1 MITIKAPATS
11 ANMGPGFDCMGIA
24 LDLYNTVMIEET
36 ASGLEIEIL
45 DESRRYLPTDSRNSV
60 YDAMERVFKK
70 VGKRPDGLKITLD
83 NAIPVTRGLGSSA
96 ASIVAGLVGANALTG
111 NELSVSQLLSMAANI
126 EGHPDNVTPSL
137 LGGYAISLMSNN
149 KIKYSRNEIDDKF
162 KFAAIVPDFYLSTK
176 KSRAIL
182 PKYTSYKNASYN
194 ISHASLLSASLI
206 NGDSDGVR
214 AAMKD
219 KLHQHYR
226 LSYIK
231 GGHWIMKS
239 AMEFGAAATYVSGA
253 GPTIMAVLDGNYDEF
268 YEKMNLY
275 LNQRFNG
282 WKVKIYNVSNTG
294 VVVTNS

>member
-24 LDLYNTVMIEET
+24 VDLYNTVTIEET
-36 ASGLEIEIL
+36 GEGLIIDFL
-45 DESRRYLPTDSRNSV
+45 DESRKFLPTNSNNCV
-60 YDAMERVFKK
+60 YMAMDRVFKK
-70 VGKRPDGLKITLD
+70 VGRKPDGLKITLD
-83 NAIPVTRGLGSSA
+83 NRIPVTRGLGSSA
-96 ASIVAGLVGANALTG
+96 ASIVAGLVGANEVLG
-111 NELSVSQLLSMAANI
+111 KPLSDQQLLNMASNI
-126 EGHPDNVTPSL
+126 EGHPDNVAPSL
-137 LGGYAISLMSNN
+137 LGGYVVSLRSGNDV
-149 KIKYSRNEIDDKF
+149 KYSRNIIDDKY

-176 KSRAIL
+176 KSRELL

-194 ISHASLLSASLI
+194 IAHASLLSASLI

-214 AAMKD
+214 AALKD

-239 AMEFGAAATYVSGA
+239 ALEFGAIGSYVSGA

-268 YEKMNLY
+268 YEKMNAY
-275 LNQRFNG
+275 LRQRFTG
-282 WKVKIYNVSNTG
+282 WQVKILDVSNTG
-294 VVVTNS
+294 VMIERS